1 MPSKLNNPVLINFK
15 AKLDSQ
21 DYQGAI
27 STLENAKELPKNI
40 KYFNL
45 GYVHY
50 KMGQLVEA
58 KKYYELAKIN
68 GMYSKELFKTLDK
81 LNSELAISSV
91 EDQYSYFE
99 NFLFSFKTLPSTHY
113 FLGASLIACIF
124 LIGVV
129 KKWVPLIIASLSLV
143 IALGYYQYTL
153 ANYQFEYVE
162 KEELLHRGPSVIFE
176 EIGVLPAGAKI
187 LISKER
193 NHWRYIEYPRV
204 FQGWINIKEVEGQ
217 L

>member
-1 MPSKLNNPVLINFK
+1 MPSKLNDPVINDFK

-21 DYQGAI
+21 DYQSAKLI
-27 STLENAKELPKNI
+27 LENAQNLPKNI

-91 EDQYSYFE
+91 ENQYSYFE
-99 NFLFSFKTLPSTHY
+99 NFLFGFKTLPSTHY
-113 FLGASLIACIF
+113 FLGASLLSCIF

-129 KKWVPLIIASLSLV
+129 KKWIPLIIASLS
-143 IALGYYQYTL
+143 IAIVLGYYQYSL
-153 ANYQFEYVE
+153 SNYQFKYIE

-176 EIGVLPAGAKI
+176 EVGVLPVGAKV

-193 NHWRYIEYPRV
+193 NSWRYIEYPKI
-204 FQGWINIKEVEGQ
+204 FQGWINKKQAEGE